1 MKTMKIHLKKVEVSQ
16 KFLMSNYRLVKIP
29 FCEGQNLLMY
39 YSPVYENCSKNFHNF
54 DCYAV
59 FIDGGYPVIVCTG
72 ACPIGVNVDSEML
85 HDFNKR
91 AMKIHGERRESKI
104 DDLLV
109 KLIKD
114 ALKIG
119 RQYEAD

>member
-1 MKTMKIHLKKVEVSQ
+1 MKTKKIYLKKVEVSE

-39 YSPVYENCSKNFHNF
+39 YSPIYENCSKNLHKF

-59 FIDGGYPVIVCTG
+59 CIDCGYPVIVCTG
-72 ACPIGVNVDSEML
+72 ACPIGASVNLEML
-85 HDFNKR
+85 HDFNKK
-91 AMKIHGERRESKI
+91 AMYISGDRRESKI
-104 DDLLV
+104 DELLV

-114 ALKIG
+114 ALKI
-119 RQYEAD
+119 A